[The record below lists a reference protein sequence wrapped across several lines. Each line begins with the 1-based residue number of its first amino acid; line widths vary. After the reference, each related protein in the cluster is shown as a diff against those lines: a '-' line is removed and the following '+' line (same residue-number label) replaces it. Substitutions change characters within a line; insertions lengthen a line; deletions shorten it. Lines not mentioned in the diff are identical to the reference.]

1 MTSLSYTT
9 TTKSLV
15 AEENKLFFRQ
25 CLKSPIQLGAFVPTS
40 LKLASLAASQ
50 LNITQKTTIVEI
62 GATTGRLT
70 RAILARGA
78 NIDRLAVVEPD
89 QTMGD
94 FLKASLCDLYQLK
107 TQPKIIHGNSEELPK
122 LIPNSWIGKVDYV
135 ISTIPLT
142 YMEDAIRE
150 RIIQSALDVL
160 NPETGSIFHVT
171 YSPVSPIRFM
181 EGELLQKRVVSLWK
195 NIPPGFVWRFTTKR
209 YPYNFCNE

>member
-1 MTSLSYTT
+1 MTSLSYSTT
-9 TTKSLV
+9 AKSLV

-40 LKLASLAASQ
+40 LKLASVAASQ
-50 LNITQKTTIVEI
+50 LNITEKTTIVEI
-62 GATTGRLT
+62 GARTGRLT

-78 NIDRLAVVEPD
+78 NIDRLAVVESD
-89 QTMGD
+89 QTMSD
-94 FLKASLCDLYQLK
+94 FLKASLRDLYQLK
-107 TQPKIIHGNSEELPK
+107 TQPKIIRGNSEELAK

-160 NPETGSIFHVT
+160 NPETGSIFHVS

-209 YPYNFCNE
+209 YPYNFS

>member
-1 MTSLSYTT
+1 MTSLSYSTT
-9 TTKSLV
+9 AKSLV
-15 AEENKLFFRQ
+15 AEENKLLFRQ
-25 CLKSPIQLGAFVPTS
+25 WLKSPIQLGAFVPIS
-40 LKLASLAASQ
+40 LKLARLAANQ
-50 LNITQKTTIVEI
+50 LNITEKTIIVEI

-70 RAILARGA
+70 RALLARGTS
-78 NIDRLAVVEPD
+78 IDRLAVVEPD
-89 QTMGD
+89 QTMSD
-94 FLKASLCDLYQLK
+94 FLKASLCDLYQSK

-171 YSPVSPIRFM
+171 YSPISPIRFM

-195 NIPPGFVWRFTTKR
+195 NIPSGFVWRFTPKR
-209 YPYNFCNE
+209 YPHNFL